1 MKYKLIQKIGS
12 GSYGHVAKV
21 SCGNQYFALKTIYMR
36 DTPEQDMSILTELL
50 IILHNKS
57 KHIVQLYGFFADENK
72 ISFLITYC
80 QDRDVG
86 HLIQSSDTLPEHQIW
101 KILIEVCYALH
112 YLHQNNIIH
121 RDLKPSNILLHKGSV
136 KLCDFGVSCRIN
148 SKVGHAYSVVG
159 TPYYLSPELITNK
172 PYNSK
177 VDIWSLGC
185 VLYELIFLKPA
196 FDYIGLG
203 AIVNSIHDGT
213 YVPRYSDK
221 YSDDVQSLIDLLIVV
236 DPKERPSVN
245 KLLSESPAREKRY
258 LTHRYDLDLR
268 DSHFPAFPTKAPA
281 TCREWYR
288 LFSNSKSRRSKFT
301 VNAFRFN
308 GFQKIP
314 PL

>member
-21 SCGNQYFALKTIYMR
+21 SCGNQLFALKTIYMR
-36 DTPEQDMSILTELL
+36 DTPEQNMSILTELL
-50 IILHNKS
+50 IILHNKC
-57 KHIVQLYGFFADENK
+57 KHVVQLYGLFADETK

-80 QDRDVG
+80 QDRDVK
-86 HLIQSSDTLPEHQIW
+86 HLIQNSNMLPDHQIW
-101 KILIEVCYALH
+101 KILIETCYALH

-148 SKVGHAYSVVG
+148 SEIGHAYSVVG

-203 AIVNSIHDGT
+203 AIVNNIHDGT
-213 YVPRYSDK
+213 YIPRYSDTH
-221 YSDDVQSLIDLLIVV
+221 SDGIQSLISLLITI
-236 DPKERPSVN
+236 DPNERPSVD
-245 KLLSESPAREKRY
+245 KLLRESPAREKRY
-258 LTHRYDLDLR
+258 LTHRYELGLR

-281 TCREWYR
+281 TCQEWYQT
-288 LFSNSKSRRSKFT
+288 FSDAKSKRSKITINTFQ
-301 VNAFRFN
+301 FSE
-308 GFQKIP
+308 FQKLP